1 MKYKKKYVLAAVII
15 LAMGMTAC
23 SLEMR
28 DGAPDSGVVAEPEAS
43 AAENAE
49 TGTMKAESETGE
61 ETEIGTEVKAEDIK
75 AEAHETNAA
84 EGDGK
89 ADSDE
94 AEEIPQ
100 GDPIVVIVVKYED
113 DIIYVRDPDVDAI
126 ICFSTKDAEVIEG
139 DSPIA
144 PGDIVEITYRGV
156 QGDEEH
162 PGTAVKVVAE
172 SMMYR

>member
-1 MKYKKKYVLAAVII
+1 MKKKCVMAAMIV

-23 SLEMR
+23 SFKVR
-28 DGAPDSGVVAEPEAS
+28 DGAPGSGAVAEPEAS
-43 AAENAE
+43 ITENTGTETTKAE
-49 TGTMKAESETGE
+49 TETGA
-61 ETEIGTEVKAEDIK
+61 ETEAEDIK
-75 AEAHETNAA
+75 AEAHETSAA
-84 EGDGK
+84 GGDGEE
-89 ADSDE
+89 DSGE

-100 GDPIVVIVVKYED
+100 GDPIVVIVEKYED
-113 DIIYVRDPDVDAI
+113 DIIYVRDLDVDAI

>member
-1 MKYKKKYVLAAVII
+1 MKKKCVMAAMIVLT
-15 LAMGMTAC
+15 MGMTAC

-28 DGAPDSGVVAEPEAS
+28 DGAPGSGVVAEPEAS
-43 AAENAE
+43 VAENAG
-49 TGTMKAESETGE
+49 TGTMKAETETGE
-61 ETEIGTEVKAEDIK
+61 ETEIGTEAKAEDIK
-75 AEAHETNAA
+75 AEAYETNAA
-84 EGDGK
+84 GGDGE

-100 GDPIVVIVVKYED
+100 GDPIVVIVEKYED
-113 DIIYVRDPDVDAI
+113 DIIYVKDMDVDAI

>member
-1 MKYKKKYVLAAVII
+1 MKKKCVMAAMIV

-23 SLEMR
+23 SFEVR
-28 DGAPDSGVVAEPEAS
+28 DGVPGSGAVAEPEAS
-43 AAENAE
+43 VAENAGTETTKAETE
-49 TGTMKAESETGE
+49 TGAET
-61 ETEIGTEVKAEDIK
+61 
-75 AEAHETNAA
+75 
-84 EGDGK
+84 
-89 ADSDE
+89 E
-94 AEEIPQ
+94 AEEILQ
-100 GDPIVVIVVKYED
+100 GDPIVVIVEKYED
-113 DIIYVRDPDVDAI
+113 DIIYVRDLDVDAI

-139 DSPIA
+139 DSSIA